1 MKLLI
6 ARWLAL
12 LTFRC
17 GPADLPHAPLVLGA
31 LLMVAFALDWI
42 GSRLMQPLA
51 GEPWWSLLR
60 AAIGMGL
67 LWALLAS
74 SARAARFVQTA
85 IAMQM
90 VAIAVN
96 LAFLPILLAVWPLPA
111 DPRAMSPAQAG
122 MGLALMPL
130 LVWFLSLRA
139 GILRSALE
147 TAWLAAFFLSLMLL
161 IAEAALSISL
171 IRMLQ

>member
-17 GPADLPHAPLVLGA
+17 GPADLPHAPLLLGA

-96 LAFLPILLAVWPLPA
+96 LAFCRSCSRYGRCRPIRGQCRRPRPAWVW
-111 DPRAMSPAQAG
+111 R
-122 MGLALMPL
+122 
-130 LVWFLSLRA
+130 
-139 GILRSALE
+139 
-147 TAWLAAFFLSLMLL
+147 
-161 IAEAALSISL
+161 
-171 IRMLQ
+171 